1 MYYQNYE
8 DYMRSVLGY
17 PIEPANTYESYDY
30 LMSPYERSQS
40 YSNQPGYNNEI
51 LELYPD
57 IYRVVNPMVCKICE
71 NNTKPITRQL
81 VDQMTDEIYMNLE
94 SQPEANTIINVKVNT
109 QSSIEKNNRSSNES
123 NVTSSSSSRSKS
135 SYEKVDSRESKD
147 SMENREDGQRRP
159 NNNVLRD
166 LIRIL
171 ILNRLL
177 GGPIN
182 NIPPRPRPP
191 RPPMRPPY
199 PRNNGLYED
208 YFKF

>member
-1 MYYQNYE
+1 
-8 DYMRSVLGY
+8 
-17 PIEPANTYESYDY
+17 
-30 LMSPYERSQS
+30 
-40 YSNQPGYNNEI
+40 
-51 LELYPD
+51 
-57 IYRVVNPMVCKICE
+57 
-71 NNTKPITRQL
+71 
-81 VDQMTDEIYMNLE
+81 
-94 SQPEANTIINVKVNT
+94 
-109 QSSIEKNNRSSNES
+109 
-123 NVTSSSSSRSKS
+123 
-135 SYEKVDSRESKD
+135 
-147 SMENREDGQRRP
+147 MENREDRQRRP